1 MVNVVFIARKTDGLI
16 FCEISED
23 CARDKNLNSLK
34 NRAIDLLKVMQN
46 SDQELSTVNVDNQ
59 NYVFQ

>member
-23 CARDKNLNSLK
+23 CAHDRNLNSLK
-34 NRAIDLLKVMQN
+34 NRAIDLLRAMQN
-46 SDQELSTVNVDNQ
+46 SELEFSTVNVESQ
-59 NYVFQ
+59 NYLFQ

>member
-23 CARDKNLNSLK
+23 CAQDKNLNSLK
-34 NRAIDLLKVMQN
+34 NKGIDLLKIMQN
-46 SDQELSTVNVDNQ
+46 SEQGLCTLNIDFQ

>member
-23 CARDKNLNSLK
+23 CALDRNLNSLK

-46 SDQELSTVNVDNQ
+46 SDQELSTVNIDTQ
-59 NYVFQ
+59 NYLFQ

>member
-1 MVNVVFIARKTDGLI
+1 MVKVVFIARKTDGLI

-23 CARDKNLNSLK
+23 CAHDKNLNSLK

-46 SDQELSTVNVDNQ
+46 SDQELSTVIIDSQ
-59 NYVFQ
+59 NYLFQ

>member
-23 CARDKNLNSLK
+23 CAHDKNLNSLK

-46 SDQELSTVNVDNQ
+46 SDQELITVNIDSQ
-59 NYVFQ
+59 NHLFQ

>member
-23 CARDKNLNSLK
+23 CALDKNLNSLK

-46 SDQELSTVNVDNQ
+46 SDQELSTVNIDSQ
-59 NYVFQ
+59 SYLFQ